1 MNPDLV
7 PAVDAAG
14 LPGPV
19 WLFQVLLVVTFF
31 LHLLFVNITLGGSL
45 LAWVAHLRSGG
56 STDDPRG
63 TLAARLTAVNGYGIS
78 LTITTGVA
86 PLLFIQTLYQQYFY
100 TGTILV
106 GGLWFALLV
115 LLLVGYYTAYLYKFR
130 GAPATGR
137 GGGLWIAVSALS
149 FLLIAVVHVVVHL
162 VHVQPTRWASFE
174 ADPWSVVADPTFV
187 PRLLHFVLAGLGFAA
202 VVLVWWSIR
211 AVERGG
217 DRQLEGAIARFGW
230 KWVLWTTVLQVVDG
244 FVLLVVLPQPVL
256 SGLMKGGVATMVP
269 LTLAIVGAVGLLVM
283 IARVSDPLAAKGTVT
298 GTLGAMVVVIA
309 LMTVTRHQ
317 IRVLYLAPTTDLGA
331 FTITAQ
337 WLNIG
342 LFVVLLVGALA
353 TVYVM
358 VKKVF
363 ANPATGADAA

>member
-1 MNPDLV
+1 MTPDLV

-19 WLFQVLLVVTFF
+19 WLFQVLLVFTFF

-56 STDDPRG
+56 SASDPRG
-63 TLAARLTAVNGYGIS
+63 ALAARLTAVNGYGIS

-100 TGTILV
+100 SGTILV
-106 GGLWFALLV
+106 GGLWFGLLV

-130 GAPATGR
+130 GAPAVGR
-137 GGGLWIAVSALS
+137 GGGLWIGVSALS
-149 FLLIAVVHVVVHL
+149 FLAIATIHVVVHL
-162 VHVQPTRWASFE
+162 VHVQPAQWAAFE
-174 ADPWSVVADPTFV
+174 ADPWVVLADPTFV

-202 VVLVWWSIR
+202 VIMVWWSVR
-211 AVERGG
+211 AVERGA

-230 KWVLWTTVLQVVDG
+230 TWALWTTVLQVVDG
-244 FVLLVVLPQPVL
+244 FVLLFVLPQPVL
-256 SGLMKGGVATMVP
+256 SGLMKGGAVTMVP
-269 LTLAIVGAVGLLVM
+269 LTLAILGAVGLLVM
-283 IARVSDPLAAKGTVT
+283 MARVSDPLAAKGTVT
-298 GTLGAMVVVIA
+298 GTLGAMVLVIGV
-309 LMTVTRHQ
+309 MTVTRHQ

-331 FTITAQ
+331 FTVASQ

-342 LFVVLLVGALA
+342 LFVLLLVAALA
-353 TVYVM
+353 TVYLM
-358 VKKVF
+358 VKRVL
-363 ANPATGADAA
+363 ASPATGADAA